1 MFKFA
6 VASLL
11 AVASLVV
18 AQNDPSINSP
28 ASVVQCQPVQLSW
41 TATKEPVYIAIIPGG
56 QPGATPIEDF
66 GVQAPGTKTMTWK
79 CNRKAGTSITF
90 QIRDSD
96 GAVAYSGNVNVQDS
110 SDSSCVKDTPAP
122 PPPSSA
128 AAPSASS
135 ATPPS
140 GGASSAP
147 APAPAPGTTAAAP
160 PANTTR
166 AADSSVSSR
175 APAAATSATPSSTAV
190 AANAALHGAQIG
202 WTGLMG
208 VLAAYIIV

>member
-41 TATKEPVYIAIIPGG
+41 TATKEPVYISIIPGG
-56 QPGATPIEDF
+56 QPGAVPIEDF
-66 GVQAPGTKTMTWK
+66 GVQ
-79 CNRKAGTSITF
+79 KAGTKSMTWTCDMKAGSSITF
-90 QIRDSD
+90 QIKDAA

-110 SDSSCVKDTPAP
+110 NDSSCVRTDLPPAP
-122 PPPSSA
+122 SSTA
-128 AAPSASS
+128 AS
-135 ATPPS
+135 ATPSS

-147 APAPAPGTTAAAP
+147 APWNYYRSCSPCKHDTCCRLECIFPC
-160 PANTTR
+160 
-166 AADSSVSSR
+166 SR
-175 APAAATSATPSSTAV
+175 GCHQRDP
-190 AANAALHGAQIG
+190 HQHRRCR
-202 WTGLMG
+202 
-208 VLAAYIIV
+208 